1 MWASTSAN
9 WRPAVHGFAAPDQ
22 AVRAEI
28 AVVVAAHNDE
38 ERLGNTLAAVRSAVP
53 GARMIVAD
61 DGSTD
66 RTPDIAREA
75 GAELVRSERDVG
87 KGAANTPAAENA
99 LSSDPDI
106 VLLCDGDLGSSAAAL
121 AGLIGHADVA
131 IAKFAKRIGGGFG
144 IALRASRWVVKQRAG
159 RELEAPLSGQRPLTA
174 GALRHGP
181 PCASGFGMET
191 AMDIDAIRAGL
202 IVAEIELDLEHRAT
216 GRTAADF
223 AHRGRQLVDIAR
235 VYVSRR

>member
-1 MWASTSAN
+1 
-9 WRPAVHGFAAPDQ
+9 
-22 AVRAEI
+22 
-28 AVVVAAHNDE
+28 VVAAHNEE
-38 ERLGNTLAAVRSAVP
+38 ERLGDTLAALRSAFP
-53 GARMIVAD
+53 GARLIVAD

-106 VLLCDGDLGSSAAAL
+106 VVLCDGDLGSSAAAL

-131 IAKFAKRIGGGFG
+131 IAKFAKRVGGGFG
-144 IALRASRWVVKQRAG
+144 IALRASRWVVKRRAG
-159 RELEAPLSGQRPLTA
+159 RRLEAPLSGQRALTA
-174 GALRHGP
+174 DALRNVLPFAH
-181 PCASGFGMET
+181 GFGMET
-191 AMDIDAIRAGL
+191 AMDIDVIRAGL
-202 IVAEIELDLEHRAT
+202 TVAEIELDLEHRAT
-216 GRTAADF
+216 GRTAAGF